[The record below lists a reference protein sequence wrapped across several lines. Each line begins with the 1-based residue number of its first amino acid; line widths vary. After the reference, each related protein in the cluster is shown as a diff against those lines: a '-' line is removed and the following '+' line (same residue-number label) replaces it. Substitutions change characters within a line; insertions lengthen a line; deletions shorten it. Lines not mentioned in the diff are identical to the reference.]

1 MGQARGGLTV
11 ALFEGSDR
19 IGGRLLSARSP
30 LLPDTTAEIGGMR
43 YVVSGKDT
51 VKGPQRL
58 VQGLVEKVLQL
69 PVHDQTV
76 NVDTNIAFLRG
87 RLLRSNTLGDPLG
100 LPYWFDPTEAAWLAA
115 RNGSNPAALIERA
128 LIRLMPEI
136 PARLND
142 GKLRQ
147 YLVCDPRTSALAA
160 WFLEPALQGISP
172 DGYNAARATVGYD
185 CLADNSN
192 ALDLTMEYFDFTPG
206 IQYKMVK
213 EGYEAVPFQLHRRF
227 TAAGGKTR
235 RNCRSTASP
244 ERSLR
249 TGPAA

>member
-1 MGQARGGLTV
+1 
-11 ALFEGSDR
+11 
-19 IGGRLLSARSP
+19 
-30 LLPDTTAEIGGMR
+30 MR
-43 YVVSGKDT
+43 YVVSGKET

-69 PVHDQTV
+69 PVHEQTV
-76 NVDTNIAFLRG
+76 DVDANIAFLRG
-87 RLLRSNTLGDPLG
+87 RLLRSNALGDPLG

-115 RNGSNPAALIERA
+115 RSGSNPAALIERA

-142 GKLRQ
+142 GTLRT
-147 YLVCDPRTSALAA
+147 YLESIVIDGLPLWRHGFWNLLAK
-160 WFLEPALQGISP
+160 GISP

-206 IQYKMVK
+206 IKYKMVD
-213 EGYEAVPFQLHRRF
+213 EGYEAVPFQLHQRF
-227 TAAGGKTR
+227 AAAGGETRLKLLARRLR
-235 RNCRSTASP
+235 RNAACGRVPRREADLPRQQRGDGAGHRPCDAASGDRTA
-244 ERSLR
+244 
-249 TGPAA
+249 AAGG

>member
-1 MGQARGGLTV
+1 MDKICDVDVAVVGGGVSGIYAAWRLLTSEPGDGLAAAWAKARGGLKV

-43 YVVSGKDT
+43 YVVSGKDN

-58 VQGLVEKVLQL
+58 VQGLVEKVLKL
-69 PVHDQTV
+69 PVHEQTV
-76 NVDTNIAFLRG
+76 DVDTNIAFLRG
-87 RLLRSNTLGDPLG
+87 RLLRSNALGEPLG
-100 LPYWFDPTEAAWLAA
+100 LPYQFDPTEAAWLAA
-115 RNGSNPAALIERA
+115 RSGANPAALIERA

-142 GKLRQ
+142 GTLRA
-147 YLVCDPRTSALAA
+147 YLEAIEIDGLPLWRHGFWNLLAK
-160 WFLEPALQGISP
+160 GISP

-206 IQYKMVK
+206 IQIQD
-213 EGYEAVPFQLHRRF
+213 GQ
-227 TAAGGKTR
+227 
-235 RNCRSTASP
+235 
-244 ERSLR
+244 
-249 TGPAA
+249 